1 MDLERLSP
9 KNQVK
14 KESWWTVLTLAYQSL
29 GVVYGDLATSPLYV
43 YKSTFA
49 EDIQHSETN
58 EEIFGVLSLVFWTLT
73 LIPLLKYV
81 FIVLRADDNGEG
93 GTFALY
99 SLLCRHARISS
110 LPNFQLA
117 DEDLSEY
124 KKNSG
129 DNPRNLKAK
138 GWNLKNTLENHKVL
152 QNMLLVLALIGTC
165 MVIGDGVLTPAIS
178 DVEVPVV
185 CAILII
191 LFSLQHYGTHRL
203 GFLFA
208 PIVLAWLLC
217 ISTIGVY
224 NIFHWNPHVY
234 KALSPYY
241 IYKFL
246 KKTRTRGWMSLGGIL
261 LCITEKIRWPVLAI
275 AILAAVVGSQAII
288 TGTFSIIKQCTSL
301 GCFPKVKVVHTS
313 SKMHGQIYIPE
324 INWTLMLLCLAV
336 TVGFRDTKHISNASG
351 LAVITVML
359 VTTCLMSLV
368 IVLCWRKSS
377 LYALAFIFIFG
388 TIESLY
394 FSASLIKFREGAW
407 VPLAL
412 SFIFLLIMY
421 LWHYGTVMR
430 YEFDVQNRVSVNWLL
445 TLFGSSSN
453 LGIVR
458 VRGIGVISTELVSGV
473 PAIFSHFVTNLP
485 AFHQVVVFLCVKSV
499 PVPRVKPEERFLVG
513 RVGPKEYR
521 LYRCIA
527 RYGYRDV
534 HKDDVEFEQDLI
546 CSIAEFIR
554 SDKAFDCDLD
564 PENESERLT
573 VVAAASSSS
582 LEGVQIYEDKP
593 EQSSVEEQVPSTRVK
608 KRVRFVLPE
617 SSRIDRSAEEELTEL
632 TEAREAG
639 MAFIMGHS
647 YVRAKAGSSVMK
659 KMAINFGYDF
669 LRRNSRGLCYG
680 LSTPHASTLE
690 VEIVSGLVTNVASLL
705 WKWLWSLQTS
715 TTTTA
720 TTKSGVSSRSMVKY
734 ESGYNIETV
743 FDGSKLGI
751 EPYAI
756 EVSPSGEELIV
767 LDSENSNIHKI
778 SMPLSRYA
786 KPKLVSGSQEG
797 YTGHVDGKVK
807 EAKMNRPRGLAID
820 DSGNIYVA
828 DTNNMAI
835 RKISDQGVSTI
846 AAGGRF
852 SDDFDLIYVSSICSL
867 LVIDRGNQMIREIQ
881 LHDHDCSHHETEP
894 EPETDLHLGN
904 FPNKPTLLDNKRHA
918 AKPNMAMAPYQ
929 RYARPVR
936 QPLIPPQH
944 EPENEEGFLG
954 SLGKLVVKTGSSVSE
969 MMTGPRK
976 VTPQDFHYHH
986 PQQPNQWPVQ
996 ESFAIPEEDGPPALE
1011 PRSGANQDKP
1021 YLRAQG
1027 TNQNRSYYQDC
1038 DQYQN
1043 QQKRKVNGTEDNR
1056 EKEIVFG
1063 AVQEQDG
1070 RREAMVIKAV
1080 DFKEA
1085 MNDQRNLRPRINY
1098 MGYSSH
1104 AKASSCKRER
1114 FRVRVAEK
1122 QGKEDSIRIEP
1133 TLYSLCPCPSLEKP
1147 MGLPSF
1153 PISEMDTTD
1162 DMHEAMFAKRGCC
1175 FLLPCLGS
1183 SQPSGPGGNV
1193 WWQRIRT
1200 VDKLEPDERW
1210 WISGWNKMREW
1221 SEILAGPKWKTFIRR
1236 VGRSNLCGCGGDGGS
1251 SSRPDQ
1257 VGFRYDSSSYSL
1269 NFDDGKQMG
1278 HFEDEFPYRDYSMR
1292 FTAPGS
1298 LPVSTKCSVDFDND
1312 NYAPPTIK

>member
-9 KNQVK
+9 RNQIK

-58 EEIFGVLSLVFWTLT
+58 EEIFGVLSLIFWTLT
-73 LIPLLKYV
+73 LIPLVKYV

-124 KKNSG
+124 KQNPG
-129 DNPRNLKAK
+129 ANPRNLKAP
-138 GWNLKNTLENHKVL
+138 GWSLKNTLEKYKVL

-178 DVEVPVV
+178 VFSAVSGLELSMSKEQHQYVEVPVV
-185 CAILII
+185 CAILIL

-208 PIVLAWLLC
+208 PIVLAWLIC

-224 NIFHWNPHVY
+224 NIVHWNPHVY

-246 KKTRTRGWMSLGGIL
+246 KKTRKRGWMSLGGIL
-261 LCITEKIRWPVLAI
+261 LCITGSEAMFADLGHFTQLSIQIAFTFAVYPSLILAYMGQAAYLSKHHVLESDYRIGFYVSVPEQIRWPVLAI

-301 GCFPKVKVVHTS
+301 GCFPKVKIMHTS

-377 LYALAFIFIFG
+377 LYALAFIFFFG
-388 TIESLY
+388 TIEALY
-394 FSASLIKFREGAW
+394 FSASLIKFLEGAW
-407 VPLAL
+407 VPIAL

-421 LWHYGTVMR
+421 VWHYGTVKR
-430 YEFDVQNRVSVNWLL
+430 YEFDVQNKVSVNWLL
-445 TLFGSSSN
+445 TLFGSSN

-458 VRGIGVISTELVSGV
+458 VRGIGVINTELVSGI
-473 PAIFSHFVTNLP
+473 PAIFSHFITNLP

-499 PVPRVKPEERFLVG
+499 PVPHVKPEERFLVG

-554 SDKAFDCDLD
+554 SDKAFDYSPDS
-564 PENESERLT
+564 ENESGSNERLT
-573 VVAAASSSS
+573 VVAASSSNMEGVHIYEDDGYDKQEQEPSSSS
-582 LEGVQIYEDKP
+582 EVVVVA
-593 EQSSVEEQVPSTRVK
+593 VEPRNLSPRVK

-617 SSRIDRSAEEELTEL
+617 SARIDRSAEEELREL

-647 YVRAKAGSSVMK
+647 YVRAKSGSSLMK
-659 KMAINFGYDF
+659 KIAINFGYDF
-669 LRRNSRGLCYG
+669 LRRNSRGPCYG

-690 VEIVSGLVTNVASLL
+690 VEIVSGLVTNVASIL

-715 TTTTA
+715 TTTTT

-756 EVSPSGEELIV
+756 EVSPNGEELIV

-778 SMPLSRYA
+778 SMPLSRYG

-797 YTGHVDGKVK
+797 YTGHVDGKLK
-807 EAKMNRPRGLAID
+807 EARMNRPRGLAID

-828 DTNNMAI
+828 DTKNMAI
-835 RKISDQGVSTI
+835 RKISDDGISTI
-846 AAGGRF
+846 AAGGRWSGGSKEESMRF
-852 SDDFDLIYVSSICSL
+852 SDDFDLIYVSSSCSL

-881 LHDHDCSHHETEP
+881 LHDHDCSHHEP
-894 EPETDLHLGN
+894 PADTDPYLG
-904 FPNKPTLLDNKRHA
+904 TALLVAAGFFGYMLALLVRRVRSLFSSSRHDNKRYV
-918 AKPNMAMAPYQ
+918 AKPNMTVAPYQ
-929 RYARPVR
+929 RYPRPVR

-944 EPENEEGFLG
+944 EPEKEEGFLG

-969 MMTGPRK
+969 MMSGSRN
-976 VTPQDFHYHH
+976 VAPQEFQYHH
-986 PQQPNQWPVQ
+986 HQQQPNQWPVQ

-1011 PRSGANQDKP
+1011 PRSGANPDKP

-1027 TNQNRSYYQDC
+1027 TNQNRSYYQDY

-1043 QQKRKVNGTEDNR
+1043 QQKRNVSDTASSFEDNR
-1056 EKEIVFG
+1056 EKNEIVFG

-1080 DFKEA
+1080 DFNES
-1085 MNDQRNLRPRINY
+1085 MNEQRNLRPRINY

-1104 AKASSCKRER
+1104 
-1114 FRVRVAEK
+1114 V
-1122 QGKEDSIRIEP
+1122 
-1133 TLYSLCPCPSLEKP
+1133 Y
-1147 MGLPSF
+1147 
-1153 PISEMDTTD
+1153 
-1162 DMHEAMFAKRGCC
+1162 
-1175 FLLPCLGS
+1175 
-1183 SQPSGPGGNV
+1183 
-1193 WWQRIRT
+1193 
-1200 VDKLEPDERW
+1200 
-1210 WISGWNKMREW
+1210 
-1221 SEILAGPKWKTFIRR
+1221 
-1236 VGRSNLCGCGGDGGS
+1236 
-1251 SSRPDQ
+1251 
-1257 VGFRYDSSSYSL
+1257 
-1269 NFDDGKQMG
+1269 
-1278 HFEDEFPYRDYSMR
+1278 
-1292 FTAPGS
+1292 
-1298 LPVSTKCSVDFDND
+1298 
-1312 NYAPPTIK
+1312 